1 MVLSVILVVGV
12 SVVVSAPAQGATT
25 LGQTDPAA
33 PAGYACGSP
42 TAYLQSAVAAGSPTY
57 YVPAGG
63 GVITSWS
70 TQANANADKE
80 AELKVFAATG
90 TPGSYL
96 VRGQEGPHI
105 LAPGVLNTFPAQVPV
120 EAGDVLG
127 LYHGTIG
134 TACGFDG
141 VPGDTTSSVFAAIPD
156 PPVGSTYTPNMND
169 AGFRVNISAQL
180 EPDADDDGFGDE
192 SQDKCAGTAG
202 PFNGCPSS
210 VALNKVKQK
219 GMKPKVKLTVTVPGA
234 GTLSAGSPSDPAV
247 AAAAAAKSLKAVTR
261 TLTSTAKRTLV
272 LTLKLT
278 KSAKRRLSDKGKLKT
293 KVKVLYTPAG
303 GPAAAASGKAK
314 LRS

>member
-1 MVLSVILVVGV
+1 MILVVGV

-42 TAYLQSAVAAGSPTY
+42 TAYLQSAVAAGSPSYT
-57 YVPAGG
+57 VPGRG

-105 LAPGVLNTFPAQVPV
+105 LAAGVLNTFPAQVPV
-120 EAGDVLG
+120 EAGDILG

-134 TACGFDG
+134 TACEFDG
-141 VPGDTTSSVFAAIPD
+141 VPGDTTSYVFAAIPD
-156 PPVGSTYTPNMND
+156 PPVGSTYTTNMND
-169 AGFRVNISAQL
+169 AGFLVNISAQL

-192 SQDKCAGTAG
+192 SQDKCVGTAG

-219 GMKPKVKLTVTVPGA
+219 GMKPKVNLTVTVPGA
-234 GTLSAGSPSDPAV
+234 GTLSAGSPSDPAL
-247 AAAAAAKSLKAVTR
+247 ATAAAKSLKPVTR
-261 TLTSTAKRTLV
+261 TLTSTAKQTLV

-278 KSAKRRLSDKGKLKT
+278 KSAKRSLSDKGKLKT

>member
-1 MVLSVILVVGV
+1 M
-12 SVVVSAPAQGATT
+12 VVSAPAQGATT

-42 TAYLQSAVAAGSPTY
+42 TAYVQRAVAAGSPSYT
-57 YVPAGG
+57 VPAGG

-70 TQANANADKE
+70 TQANANADKA

-105 LAPGVLNTFPAQVPV
+105 LAAGVLNTFTAQVPV
-120 EAGDVLG
+120 EAGYILG
-127 LYHGTIG
+127 LYHSTVG
-134 TACGFDG
+134 TACEFDG
-141 VPGDTTSSVFAAIPD
+141 VPFDTTSYIFAAIPD
-156 PPVGSTYTPNMND
+156 PPVGSTYTTNMND

-192 SQDKCAGTAG
+192 SQDKCVGTAG

-234 GTLSAGSPSDPAV
+234 GTLSAGSPSDPAL
-247 AAAAAAKSLKAVTR
+247 ATAAAKSLKPVTR
-261 TLTSTAKRTLV
+261 TLTSTAKQTLV

-278 KSAKRRLSDKGKLKT
+278 KSAKRRLSDKGKLKI

-303 GPAAAASGKAK
+303 GTAAAAIGKAK

>member
-1 MVLSVILVVGV
+1 MSVILVVGV

-42 TAYLQSAVAAGSPTY
+42 TAYLQSAVAAASPSYT
-57 YVPAGG
+57 VPAGG

-80 AELKVFAATG
+80 AELKVFAPTG
-90 TPGSYL
+90 TPGSYV

-105 LAPGVLNTFPAQVPV
+105 LAAGVLNTFPARVPV
-120 EAGDVLG
+120 EAGEILG

-134 TACGFDG
+134 TACGFEG
-141 VPGDTTSSVFAAIPD
+141 VPGDTTSYVFAAIPD
-156 PPVGSTYTPNMND
+156 PPVGSTYTTNMND

-180 EPDADDDGFGDE
+180 EPDAADDGFGDE
-192 SQDKCAGTAG
+192 SQDKCVGTAG

-219 GMKPKVKLTVTVPGA
+219 AMKPKVKVTVTVPGA
-234 GTLSAGSPSDPAV
+234 GTLSAGSPSDPAL
-247 AAAAAAKSLKAVTR
+247 ATAAAKSLKPVTR
-261 TLTSTAKRTLV
+261 TLTSTAKERLV

-278 KSAKRRLSDKGKLKT
+278 KSAKRRLSDEGKLKT
-293 KVKVLYTPAG
+293 KVKVLYRPAG
-303 GPAAAASGKAK
+303 GPAAAASGTAK